1 MMAYMDDYEGII
13 VVIIDPDTCGVQVPN
28 GAPPVPRFHGRCD
41 VSGSMELPQTVLVPK
56 LLMVVQVDLGEAGGS
71 LLR

>member
-1 MMAYMDDYEGII
+1 MSSFMDDYEGII
-13 VVIIDPDTCGVQVPN
+13 VVIIDPIVRRVQVPN
-28 GAPPVPRFHGRCD
+28 RAPPVPRFHGRCD